1 MKRMKKAIVFL
12 IVAITLSV
20 TVSFLWLASAK
31 ETKLGVDQTSPLSV
45 EVTTAKSKYTLLSVI
60 EFNVRITNNS
70 DTDIEN
76 IDVVAQL
83 GQDLVFVKGSEIK
96 TSKKRLA
103 PGEVYEWSYKAKVN
117 RNCMKGAD
125 KLLVPLAFM
134 RDIFIGD
141 YSDNNQDSNFGSHM
155 CKSQTRATLIS
166 AYSNTYSS
174 DSTVKV
180 FYDANSVEF
189 GYLHTNPTN
198 CDAGVSS
205 DVTFFINI
213 TSEGKIEDESIELY
227 FDDKLLGSLNDSGE
241 NGDAQSNDG
250 VYSGTFSVFSN
261 ERKHSQYYVKYKN
274 QKSDIETL
282 LFAKPRTEEEIQIIN
297 DFNSDISKIKEK
309 YTFSREKYN
318 NKDKEALLKAK
329 QCYNDITSYLD
340 NRSDVKSYEFTG
352 FNIMVM
358 FDFEIPVGISFD
370 DLIQDTDKK
379 LQSRSLNQI
388 NNISYNDDAS
398 YKSKIITLQP
408 HSDELPA
415 KAFDN
420 AADTI
425 INSNSNYIFQE
436 NLDNEQVTIETMKS
450 LSKYGII
457 IIDSHG
463 GNWAHNGYILSLSET
478 VTISKD
484 KQYEEDIDKERII
497 PTASNYLVT
506 EKFFDDYYSADDLNN
521 TIIYLGTCHGGD
533 DNVGIR
539 RILNSKGAEAVM
551 SYKNTVVNKYNHEM
565 ITTISKQLSEGDT
578 IQEAVEKA
586 KEENGIYDPYI
597 TDETYDDLSFWEQ
610 LWYLLG
616 LIDSSDVEGANPSEL
631 ILTGNDT
638 SFALSKNPGSE
649 LITGQVIDS
658 KDNNPIS
665 NVNVTCPELNIN
677 CLTDKNGIFEFKVQL
692 PLKQT
697 TFYFSHEDYKD
708 NTIMVTENDYS
719 SLNQISL
726 TPKEPD
732 NPPMDDNFAG
742 GDGTIE
748 NPYQIATA
756 RQLDAVR
763 NHLDSNFVLVDDID
777 LSEYE
782 NWEPIGGYIDVEP
795 DDGLQGSF
803 DGQGH
808 TISNLTMKYIITPTE
823 QSYPRDYSFGLFSD
837 STLSPGIQNVNLE
850 NVNIDISGKG
860 DYTEIKWGSDVYVS
874 GVSTKASILS
884 NISADGQINVKL
896 QNDYTHIS
904 GITCNTESIVNST
917 NKINTYAEVT
927 GIRES
932 GLGVSAA
939 GITNSA
945 VNISNCNN
953 YGHLS
958 VNTTSPEDSTWLAY
972 AGNVSCAGIITG
984 AVDSEISNS
993 KNYGDIDVVSKNC
1006 HLRTG
1011 GIAGS
1016 FDGGTI
1022 SNCVNYGLV
1031 KSNTYK
1037 CSSVVGG
1044 IVGYL
1049 GNASNISTSTI
1060 NKCVNF
1066 GNLSSVCTLPE
1077 NLTADNAERGYAFCS
1092 GIVGD
1097 IFSSSS
1103 GNGKIDTCFN
1113 LAEKIEEECRNT
1125 YFKEHLGRISR
1136 NTLSIDGK
1144 SLMSNCYSL
1153 DSTLLNGVPAAE
1165 DIGPDQKNGG
1175 SMTRAEIEK
1184 AVTDLGFAL
1193 PGQTE

>member
-1 MKRMKKAIVFL
+1 MKRMKKSCCIFMAAIM
-12 IVAITLSV
+12 LSV
-20 TVSFLWLASAK
+20 MVSFLWLASAK

-83 GQDLVFVKGSEIK
+83 GQDLVFVNGSETT
-96 TSKKRLA
+96 TSKDSLA
-103 PGEVYEWSYKAKVN
+103 PGEVYEWSYKAKVS
-117 RNCMKGAD
+117 RGRLKKAD

-134 RDIFIGD
+134 RDIFIW
-141 YSDNNQDSNFGSHM
+141 DSINIDPELSEHGQES
-155 CKSQTRATLIS
+155 KASTRANLIS
-166 AYSNTYSS
+166 AYSNEYLS
-174 DSTVKV
+174 DSTVRV
-180 FYDANSVEF
+180 FYDSNSVKF

-198 CDAGVSS
+198 CYAGDSS
-205 DVTFFINI
+205 NVTFYIDI
-213 TSEGKIEDESIELY
+213 ISDEEIENRNVELY
-227 FDDKLLGSLNDSGE
+227 FEDKLIGNLNDNGE
-241 NGDAQSNDG
+241 NGDEQPNDG
-250 VYSGTFSVFSN
+250 LYSGTFSVFSN

-274 QKSDIETL
+274 QKSDVETL
-282 LFAKPRTEEEIQIIN
+282 LFAKPRTEEELQIIN

-309 YTFSREKYN
+309 YTFSREEYN

-329 QCYNDITSYLD
+329 QCYNDITAYLD

-379 LQSRSLNQI
+379 LQSRSLNQS

-782 NWEPIGGYIDVEP
+782 NWEPIGGYVDVKSG
-795 DDGLQGSF
+795 DGLRGSF
-803 DGQGH
+803 DGKGH
-808 TISNLTMKYIITPTE
+808 TISNLTMKYMITPTE
-823 QSYPRDYSFGLFSD
+823 QYYPRDYSFGLFSD

-860 DYTEIKWGSDVYVS
+860 DYTEIEWGSEIYVS

-884 NISADGQINVKL
+884 NIGADGQINVKL
-896 QNDYTHIS
+896 QNDYTHIG
-904 GITCNTESIVNST
+904 GITCNTESIVNS
-917 NKINTYAEVT
+917 N
-927 GIRES
+927 
-932 GLGVSAA
+932 
-939 GITNSA
+939 
-945 VNISNCNN
+945 
-953 YGHLS
+953 HL
-958 VNTTSPEDSTWLAY
+958 
-972 AGNVSCAGIITG
+972 
-984 AVDSEISNS
+984 
-993 KNYGDIDVVSKNC
+993 ID
-1006 HLRTG
+1006 
-1011 GIAGS
+1011 
-1016 FDGGTI
+1016 F
-1022 SNCVNYGLV
+1022 
-1031 KSNTYK
+1031 
-1037 CSSVVGG
+1037 
-1044 IVGYL
+1044 
-1049 GNASNISTSTI
+1049 
-1060 NKCVNF
+1060 
-1066 GNLSSVCTLPE
+1066 
-1077 NLTADNAERGYAFCS
+1077 
-1092 GIVGD
+1092 
-1097 IFSSSS
+1097 
-1103 GNGKIDTCFN
+1103 
-1113 LAEKIEEECRNT
+1113 
-1125 YFKEHLGRISR
+1125 
-1136 NTLSIDGK
+1136 
-1144 SLMSNCYSL
+1144 
-1153 DSTLLNGVPAAE
+1153 
-1165 DIGPDQKNGG
+1165 
-1175 SMTRAEIEK
+1175 
-1184 AVTDLGFAL
+1184 
-1193 PGQTE
+1193 